1 MDDGFSMDLEIVQ
14 IQAYALW
21 HDLNLTSPLFL
32 DPPSRDIALTM
43 APFEVPSFDLTQY
56 PIPVQSFIDGRFVDS
71 SGNDKHT
78 LTSSLN
84 DDVVTTGMRHLM
96 IPSYP

>member
-1 MDDGFSMDLEIVQ
+1 MEIVQ

-21 HDLNLTSPLFL
+21 HDLNLTPPLFL
-32 DPPSRDIALTM
+32 DPSSSRDIALTM
-43 APFEVPSFDLTQY
+43 ASFEVPSLDLTQY